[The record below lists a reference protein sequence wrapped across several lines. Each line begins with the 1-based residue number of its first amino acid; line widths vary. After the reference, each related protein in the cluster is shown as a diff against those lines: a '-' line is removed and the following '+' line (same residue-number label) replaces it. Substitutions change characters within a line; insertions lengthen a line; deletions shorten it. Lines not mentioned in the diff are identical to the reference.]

1 MRGSVG
7 AEGARRGPASAAEV
21 FTVVRRLYG
30 DVGFGARIMSVG
42 RPWLCPLHV
51 LAGEVPAGASILDI
65 GCGSGVF
72 LNLLAD
78 QGRISRGVGVDASS
92 RAIDAARVAHS
103 RIGSA
108 KVAFELRRV
117 EEGLPEDRYG
127 VVSMIDVL
135 HHIPAL
141 AQRDA
146 LMAAASRVAD
156 GGMLLFK
163 DVGLYPQWRAWASRL
178 HDLAIA
184 RQWIHIV
191 DPALVEA
198 WMSAA
203 GFELV
208 HRQTIN
214 VLWYGHELLVFRRV
228 QLTRN

>member
-1 MRGSVG
+1 
-7 AEGARRGPASAAEV
+7 
-21 FTVVRRLYG
+21 LYG

-51 LAGEVPAGASILDI
+51 LLGVVPAGTSILDI

-78 QGRISRGVGVDASS
+78 QARISRGVGVDSSS
-92 RAIDAARVAHS
+92 RAIAAARVAHDHIARTS
-103 RIGSA
+103 
-108 KVAFELRRV
+108 VAFELRRV
-117 EEGLPEDRYG
+117 EEGLPQGRYG

-135 HHIPAL
+135 HHIPQP

-156 GGMLLFK
+156 GGVLLFK
-163 DVGLYPQWRAWASRL
+163 DVGLHPRWRAWASRL
-178 HDLAIA
+178 HDLAVA

-191 DPALVEA
+191 APALVEA
-198 WMSAA
+198 WMLAA
-203 GFELV
+203 GFELI

-214 VLWYGHELLVFRRV
+214 ILWYGHELLVFRKV
-228 QLTRN
+228 SVGAKVAL